1 MLKFWK
7 RYSSDRNGTD
17 NKNSSANTRRVVFQ
31 EEVTIVQPPEEIQTF
46 KQPLTASKKFKL
58 FSMIKWGGGRKRKRK
73 GKKSNSARKKSFKV
87 KSKPKGR
94 KINVFSSKLID
105 ASTLRQQHEI
115 LL

>member
-17 NKNSSANTRRVVFQ
+17 NKSSSANTRRVVFQ

-94 KINVFSSKLID
+94 KINVLSNKLIA
-105 ASTLRQQHEI
+105 ASTLRQQQKM

>member
-94 KINVFSSKLID
+94 KINVLSSSLID
-105 ASTLRQQHEI
+105 ASTLR
-115 LL
+115 

>member
-7 RYSSDRNGTD
+7 RYSSDRNGTA

-31 EEVTIVQPPEEIQTF
+31 EEVTIVQPPEEVQTF

-73 GKKSNSARKKSFKV
+73 GKKSNSARKNLSKSSLNLKV
-87 KSKPKGR
+87 R
-94 KINVFSSKLID
+94 KLFC
-105 ASTLRQQHEI
+105 
-115 LL
+115 